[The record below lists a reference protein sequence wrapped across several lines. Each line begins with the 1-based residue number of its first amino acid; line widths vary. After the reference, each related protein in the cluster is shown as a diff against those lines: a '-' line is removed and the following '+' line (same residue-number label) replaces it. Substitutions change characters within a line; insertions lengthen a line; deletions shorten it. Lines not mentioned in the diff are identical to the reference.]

1 MDNEHISTAQE
12 NSFVA
17 AQEDHANQVLENVL
31 YAPLRLFLVLTTN
44 LVSYLRPFAAQI
56 IPVLICI
63 FLIPLI
69 LLLSFFSG
77 LIVWKSVAVGWE
89 SPLHLQ
95 FGDGSPPYALSTLP
109 PLVPQQRYDV
119 SVHLSIP
126 AVESNYALGNF
137 MTTLTLSTTSNNT
150 LSSVRRPAIVF
161 PPRTSFFRRKPS
173 TISVTVPM
181 VSSFLPGSSTIIAFV
196 EVGRGD
202 QWKSLGNGE
211 GREISVISASV
222 KGSVVHHGIRG
233 LVSRF
238 PLTFALISA
247 TLFLVILS
255 VILAGCILPTMFRR
269 APRDESSPDTRG
281 IPTDIGIKTPSSSSS
296 DIDEKSF
303 VRRRG
308 KQSRSLS
315 RKSRIKVE
323 AMPAASIKSNAL
335 RRRASRTL
343 DGRSD
348 SDS

>member
-126 AVESNYALGNF
+126 
-137 MTTLTLSTTSNNT
+137 TTSNNT

-315 RKSRIKVE
+315 RKS
-323 AMPAASIKSNAL
+323 ASPLILPLST
-335 RRRASRTL
+335 RH
-343 DGRSD
+343 
-348 SDS
+348 